1 MPSFAVVSKMDIQ
14 EVDNALNQA
23 RKEIST
29 RYDFQGFPTAIEL
42 APDQKSVMLKTRDAE
57 KLKAAREIVLQKLS
71 KRGISLLGVQMG
83 EVDTVGLGQA
93 KQVLTFQQGIPVEKS
108 KEMVKLLKESKLK
121 LQGSIQGDAL
131 RVTGKSRD
139 ELQSAIAL
147 FRQHQDALA
156 IDLQFDNF
164 RD

>member
-1 MPSFAVVSKMDIQ
+1 MPSFDVVSKMDIQ

-139 ELQSAIAL
+139 DLQSAIAL

>member
-1 MPSFAVVSKMDIQ
+1 MPSFDVVSKMDIQ

-29 RYDFQGFPTAIEL
+29 RYDFQGFPTAVEL
-42 APDQKSVMLKTRDAE
+42 AADQKSVLLKTRDAE

-71 KRGISLLGVQMG
+71 KRGISLRGVQMG
-83 EVDTVGLGQA
+83 DVDTAGLGQV

-108 KEMVKLLKESKLK
+108 REMVKLLKESKLK

-139 ELQSAIAL
+139 DLQSAIAL
-147 FRQHQDALA
+147 FRQHQDTLA

>member
-1 MPSFAVVSKMDIQ
+1 MPSFDVVSKMDLQ

-29 RYDFQGFPTAIEL
+29 RYDFQGFPTAVEL
-42 APDQKSVMLKTRDAE
+42 APDQKSLSLKTRDVE

-71 KRGISLLGVQMG
+71 KRGISLRGIQQG
-83 EVDTVGLGQA
+83 DVDTAGLGQV

-121 LQGSIQGDAL
+121 LQGSIQGDSL
-131 RVTGKSRD
+131 RVSGKSKD
-139 ELQSAIAL
+139 DLQAAMAL
-147 FRQHQDALA
+147 FRQAQGELS
-156 IDLQFDNF
+156 IDMQFDNF